1 MSLTLDILLMSD
13 PFSGLDRTQ
22 DWESEFTE
30 RSGSKIKFPLKLRE
44 ERLNGLD
51 TNFKDPEVKEPK
63 GKKEEISKKV
73 KVIDTAKKKKNDN
86 KKLF

>member
-13 PFSGLDRTQ
+13 VFSGLDRTE

-51 TNFKDPEVKEPK
+51 INFKDPEVKEPE
-63 GKKEEISKKV
+63 GKKEEINKKV
-73 KVIDTAKKKKNDN
+73 KVVDTAKKKKSDN